1 MLLNQHFNKVCNVDI
16 DNIHPQRPTLHFLD
30 SSTNNFTP
38 DSGKSSRYQQSES
51 VQHEEIRTQQID
63 SLAEELRQTSL
74 KNVREDQNAPV
85 PKPRKHKARRNS
97 DAGRWKITSYS
108 IDNNTNNDHT
118 SEFQCSQGN
127 QSSVTREDHVSK
139 FQQGLFSFQQNTHQ
153 ATNSHATELCQTQ
166 STQHISQ
173 QSLSYQD
180 TYMVNSAGEQIKQ
193 SQYQENKFPE
203 VSENQNQEKTGAM
216 NYVPN
221 FLKLLP
227 KPKPKEDQ
235 KKIERRSSVAC
246 VTSNFSRGSRA
257 SSVESQSRPIF
268 SFLRDAGQEAAPHRT
283 RKDSALTSRRNSV
296 ASLQKYSSQEYLN
309 QTSIT
314 NLKVRNAPVLL
325 SGPSI
330 TRDNVQEGFLNK
342 DGSLYQSTEHLNTS
356 HQARSRHR
364 SGSHSRGENYC
375 WSQRSQLTGTG
386 LRVGASVTEPEPKD
400 GLAISKDGG
409 FFMPFGNSENLSTK
423 CKTRRQ
429 LKAEEQ
435 LRKQQEEEEELERE
449 KERAARRLKRQEK
462 RDRNRTMS
470 LSRTNRTVD
479 QRFQRSV
486 DNKINF
492 NVENNNVNVE
502 NKETSTQS
510 ENNSHGRRTS
520 SITTEMEHLE
530 ILNKVSQTNE
540 IENKTVTVTNTNNM
554 KNEENSS
561 SQRSKEWQ
569 QFGAE
574 YNEYGELISCDKEPV
589 GGHGDG
595 WVWDGEKRDRS
606 GAFWAEGAGYEGLT
620 QGYRGLV
627 GGRVTSGQW
636 DNVRRDP
643 IVHVSQDQD
652 FVPDRF
658 LYHQLCLIFSN
669 CPTLGVSSAAPVSH
683 LQDSGQAW
691 TCRVWGPRP
700 GGEP

>member
-1 MLLNQHFNKVCNVDI
+1 M
-16 DNIHPQRPTLHFLD
+16 
-30 SSTNNFTP
+30 
-38 DSGKSSRYQQSES
+38 
-51 VQHEEIRTQQID
+51 QQID

-74 KNVREDQNAPV
+74 KNVNREVHNAPV

-97 DAGRWKITSYS
+97 DVGKWKITSFS
-108 IDNNTNNDHT
+108 VDNHDTNNDHS
-118 SEFQCSQGN
+118 SEFQCSQEN
-127 QSSVTREDHVSK
+127 QSSVAREEHVSK
-139 FQQGLFSFQQNTHQ
+139 FRQGGFSFQQNTHQ
-153 ATNSHATELCQTQ
+153 ATNSRVTELCQTQ

-173 QSLSYQD
+173 QSHSHQD
-180 TYMVNSAGEQIKQ
+180 THMASSASDQMRH
-193 SQYQENKFPE
+193 SQDQENKII
-203 VSENQNQEKTGAM
+203 ENQNQKKTGAM
-216 NYVPN
+216 SYVPN

-235 KKIERRSSVAC
+235 KRIERRSSVAC
-246 VTSNFSRGSRA
+246 VTSNYSRDSRA

-268 SFLRDAGQEAAPHRT
+268 SFLRDAGQEFAPHRT

-296 ASLQKYSSQEYLN
+296 TSLQKYSSQDYLN

-325 SGPSI
+325 SGPSVA
-330 TRDNVQEGFLNK
+330 RDNVQEGFLNK

-364 SGSHSRGENYC
+364 SGSHTRGENYC

-400 GLAISKDGG
+400 GLALSKDGG
-409 FFMPFGNSENLSTK
+409 FFMPFGNSENLSKK

-435 LRKQQEEEEELERE
+435 LRKQQEEEDELERE
-449 KERAARRLKRQEK
+449 KDRAARRLKRQEK
-462 RDRNRTMS
+462 RARNRTMS
-470 LSRTNRTVD
+470 LSSTIRNVD
-479 QRFQRSV
+479 ERFQRSV
-486 DNKINF
+486 ENKI

-502 NKETSTQS
+502 NKEMSTQL
-510 ENNSHGRRTS
+510 ENYSHGRRTS
-520 SITTEMEHLE
+520 SIITEMEHLE
-530 ILNKVSQTNE
+530 VLNKVPKTNE
-540 IENKTVTVTNTNNM
+540 IEIKNVTVTNTNNE
-554 KNEENSS
+554 KNEENSF
-561 SQRSKEWQ
+561 SQRSTEWQ

-574 YNEYGELISCDKEPV
+574 YNEYGELISCGKEPV

-606 GAFWAEGAGYEGLT
+606 GALWAEGAEYEGLT
-620 QGYRGLV
+620 GGYRGLV

-643 IVHVSQDQD
+643 VMHVSQDQD

-658 LYHQLCLIFSN
+658 LSNQMCLFFSK
-669 CPTLGVSSAAPVSH
+669 CSPLGVSSAAPVSH